1 MMFLTMTVLKL
12 QHPSIHFLITLL
24 GHRAAGANS
33 TTIGWRRGSP
43 WPGHQSDAETHTNN
57 LWLQQLFLFCTTHC
71 TPSACFWIFSYWRT
85 YYNLPLGRNRPSPPL
100 SCSAG
105 VSNAVQ
111 YHKMEHNDHSVV
123 HSVLFYSE
131 LGATMRPLSWLGRD
145 GKTGCQVPFFQT
157 CLWDEAKKEFALMNA

>member
-57 LWLQQLFLFCTTHC
+57 LWLQQLFLFCITHC
-71 TPSACFWIFSYWRT
+71 TPFGFSVIEGHITTSLWDVTAPRLPSTVALVSAMR
-85 YYNLPLGRNRPSPPL
+85 
-100 SCSAG
+100 
-105 VSNAVQ
+105 